1 MNETQQDILN
11 DFVEQPKP
19 ANIGKRMGAAIIDGI
34 ILIIFFVVLGNLFG
48 EHIYKTTTSTVT
60 TSSDDGTPKI
70 THETTTSSEIR
81 LNSLGTVIYIGFWF
95 LLLPFKEGRGGQ
107 TIGKRALRIRVIRM
121 NGEPSNIGSSF
132 LRHFFDFVDCFFL
145 IGLIVASN
153 NPLHKRIADNIAGT
167 YVVDAP

>member
-1 MNETQQDILN
+1 MNEAQQDILD
-11 DFVEQPKP
+11 DFIERPKP
-19 ANIGKRMGAAIIDGI
+19 ARIGKRVVAAIIDGI
-34 ILIIFFVVLGNLFG
+34 ILIIVFVVLGNLFG

-60 TSSDDGTPKI
+60 TSSDDGTSKI
-70 THETTTSSEIR
+70 THEVTASSEIR
-81 LNSLGTVIYIGFWF
+81 LNTLGTVVYIGCWF

-107 TIGKRALRIRVIRM
+107 TIGKRALRIQVIRV

-153 NPLHKRIADNIAGT
+153 NALHKRIADNIAGT